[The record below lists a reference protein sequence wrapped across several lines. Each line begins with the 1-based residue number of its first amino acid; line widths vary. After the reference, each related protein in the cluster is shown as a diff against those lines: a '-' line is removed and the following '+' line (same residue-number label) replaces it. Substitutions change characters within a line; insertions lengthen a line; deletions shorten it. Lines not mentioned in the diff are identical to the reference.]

1 MLIIDAQFCKHLLRT
16 ELYGVVVFQTL
27 VSGDVADGMKRI
39 PADLTSPLGNL
50 VRHRKDLRRVFV
62 QQNMVITEVW
72 TAHVPME
79 VFRLNVKHEHIRQ
92 QLPEATGY
100 LCDCIL
106 AESGRRFYLVCF
118 LFLQLSDLTLFLIYS
133 VSLKPFGVVQTSR
146 RKVVVK

>member
-62 QQNMVITEVW
+62 QQQMVITEVW

-92 QLPEATGY
+92 QLPKATGY
-100 LCDCIL
+100 FRDCIL

-118 LFLQLSDLTLFLIYS
+118 LLLQLNDL
-133 VSLKPFGVVQTSR
+133 SLSSSTAYP
-146 RKVVVK
+146 